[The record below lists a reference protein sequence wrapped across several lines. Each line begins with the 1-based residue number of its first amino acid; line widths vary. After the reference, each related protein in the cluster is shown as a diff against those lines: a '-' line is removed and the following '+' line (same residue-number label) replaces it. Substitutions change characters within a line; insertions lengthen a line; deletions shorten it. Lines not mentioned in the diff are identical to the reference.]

1 VKENERSSQ
10 LDALQPFEALTPEQ
24 VALREAENALRQFD
38 RIVELIRQT
47 TGPAAT
53 RFKLRP
59 SALCE
64 LNHLAVDGLVPA
76 AGVFRTGSV
85 TITGSTHEPPPW
97 KEVPRYVDDLCDYVN
112 DNWAQTP
119 IHLAAYV
126 MWRLNWVHPFADGNG
141 RTSRACSYLVLCAKL
156 GYMLP
161 SAGATIPDRI
171 AANKLPYYHA
181 LDAADAAYR
190 EGSTV
195 DVSKMEGLLE
205 GMLARQLVEVVESA
219 SGKPISKPEPP
230 GPAWNGD

>member
-1 VKENERSSQ
+1 
-10 LDALQPFEALTPEQ
+10 
-24 VALREAENALRQFD
+24 
-38 RIVELIRQT
+38 
-47 TGPAAT
+47 
-53 RFKLRP
+53 
-59 SALCE
+59 
-64 LNHLAVDGLVPA
+64 
-76 AGVFRTGSV
+76 
-85 TITGSTHEPPPW
+85 
-97 KEVPRYVDDLCDYVN
+97 
-112 DNWAQTP
+112 
-119 IHLAAYV
+119 
-126 MWRLNWVHPFADGNG
+126 
-141 RTSRACSYLVLCAKL
+141 
-156 GYMLP
+156 MLP